1 MDVRDSQVVCVR
13 CEGSESRLGAR
24 RDPAHVACSR
34 HPIIAMHYQAAP
46 APAPPPAAASRFQGK
61 LSNMDSVFLDP

>member
-34 HPIIAMHYQAAP
+34 HPIITMQLQLQLHRQL
-46 APAPPPAAASRFQGK
+46 Q
-61 LSNMDSVFLDP
+61 LHVFKGNHQI